1 MNSQPLSDFTR
12 RDDVQRMVHSYPIM
26 KFPDN
31 IDTEYQPKTLEE
43 LTKQLS
49 RITMDLQ
56 DLSNRIYKKDCPEFI
71 SENDDRDFSDLTM
84 FLTQKL
90 YYLYRK
96 QKTKDEGPE
105 AK

>member
-1 MNSQPLSDFTR
+1 
-12 RDDVQRMVHSYPIM
+12 
-26 KFPDN
+26 
-31 IDTEYQPKTLEE
+31 
-43 LTKQLS
+43 
-49 RITMDLQ
+49 MDLQ

-96 QKTKDEGPE
+96 QKTKDEGSE
-105 AK
+105 TQ